1 MSKWKIYTPDGVQDI
16 LFDEC
21 YTKKDIEMDIR
32 DLFRAYGFNEIE
44 SPTIEFFDVFSS
56 EIEHFAQ
63 ESMVKFFDQKG
74 RILVLRPDITVPVA
88 RITATKNANVSLPIK
103 YSYIGNVFRFNEV
116 GGGRQNEFTQAG
128 VEIVGDS
135 SAERDAEI
143 IAMAIKTLQT
153 SGLTDF
159 KIDIG
164 QVEFFKGLAEDA
176 GFTSEDMEKVARL
189 IDRKDFV
196 AVSEVMNKYE
206 MDNALKDLFLK
217 LPGMFGSIEV
227 INEVKE
233 KTLNARCLNA
243 LANIE
248 EVISILGDYELLD
261 YISVDLGML
270 KGLNYDTGI
279 IFRGFTNGI
288 GFPILSGGRY
298 DALTESFGRSCPATG
313 FSLGINMLMTAL
325 EKQSLLK
332 KKPAC
337 DTLVCYTKETRK
349 LAFKLADSFRQSG
362 LKIDSLLCEDG
373 EQQGIEYANARAING
388 LIFIDG
394 NDNIRVL
401 DLLNNTVNTTSI
413 NELLK

>member
-21 YTKKDIEMDIR
+21 YTKKDIERNIR

-143 IAMAIKTLQT
+143 IAMAIKTLQ
-153 SGLTDF
+153 SAGLTDF

-206 MDNALKDLFLK
+206 MDNELKDLFLK

-227 INEVKE
+227 INEAKE
-233 KTLNARCLNA
+233 KTLNVRCLNA

-248 EVISILGDYELLD
+248 EVISILGDYELSD

-325 EKQSLLK
+325 EKQSLLN

-362 LKIDSLLCEDG
+362 LKIDSLLCEEG
-373 EQQGIEYANARAING
+373 EQQGVEYAKARAING
-388 LIFIDG
+388 LIFICG

-413 NELLK
+413 GELLN

>member
-21 YTKKDIEMDIR
+21 YTKKDIEMNIR

-143 IAMAIKTLQT
+143 IAMAIKTLQIA
-153 SGLTDF
+153 GLTDF

-206 MDNALKDLFLK
+206 MDNDLKDLFLK

-227 INEVKE
+227 INEAKE

-248 EVISILGDYELLD
+248 EVISILGDYELSD

-288 GFPILSGGRY
+288 GFPILTGGRY

-325 EKQSLLK
+325 EKQSLLN

-362 LKIDSLLCEDG
+362 LKIDSLLCEEG
-373 EQQGIEYANARAING
+373 EQQGVEYAKARAING
-388 LIFIDG
+388 LIFIVG
-394 NDNIRVL
+394 NDNMRVL

-413 NELLK
+413 SELLK

>member
-21 YTKKDIEMDIR
+21 YTKKDIEMNIR

-153 SGLTDF
+153 AGLTDF

-206 MDNALKDLFLK
+206 MDNVLKDLFLK

-227 INEVKE
+227 INEAKE
-233 KTLNARCLNA
+233 KTLNVRCLNA

-248 EVISILGDYELLD
+248 EVISILGDYELSD

-325 EKQSLLK
+325 EKQSLLN

-362 LKIDSLLCEDG
+362 LKIDSLLCEEG
-373 EQQGIEYANARAING
+373 EQQGVEYAKARAING
-388 LIFIDG
+388 LIFIVG

-413 NELLK
+413 SELLK

>member
-21 YTKKDIEMDIR
+21 YTKKDIEMNIR

-143 IAMAIKTLQT
+143 IAMAIKTLQIA
-153 SGLTDF
+153 GLTDF

-206 MDNALKDLFLK
+206 MDNDLKDLFLK

-227 INEVKE
+227 INEAKE

-248 EVISILGDYELLD
+248 EVISILGDYELSD

-288 GFPILSGGRY
+288 GFPILTGGRY

-325 EKQSLLK
+325 EKQSLLN

-362 LKIDSLLCEDG
+362 LKIDSLLCEEG
-373 EQQGIEYANARAING
+373 EQQGVEYAKARAING
-388 LIFIDG
+388 LIFIVG

-413 NELLK
+413 SELLK

>member
-21 YTKKDIEMDIR
+21 YTKKDIEMNIR

-153 SGLTDF
+153 AGLTDF

-206 MDNALKDLFLK
+206 MDNVLKDLFLK

-227 INEVKE
+227 INEAKE
-233 KTLNARCLNA
+233 KTLNVRCLNA

-248 EVISILGDYELLD
+248 EVISILGDYELSD

-325 EKQSLLK
+325 EKQSLLN

-362 LKIDSLLCEDG
+362 LKIDSLLCEEG
-373 EQQGIEYANARAING
+373 EQQGVEYAKARAING
-388 LIFIDG
+388 LIFIVG
-394 NDNIRVL
+394 NDNISVL

-413 NELLK
+413 RELLK